1 MVTKYEFKNFKGHFY
16 VENYEDDDKTGRRG
30 IYDENMRYLEYIQV
44 ENELNEYDRA
54 QFYNYIDALQNMKD
68 EHEFFETFCPSYDYG
83 ETLEKTMANV
93 IDSWFCVDQDE
104 IDEIGHNLDTMS
116 ELDFCEEYDINKV
129 GKLYFKGEW

>member
-83 ETLEKTMANV
+83 ETLEKTMINT
-93 IDSWFCVDQDE
+93 IDSWIWVDEDE
-104 IDEIGHNLDTMS
+104 INEIEHNLETMS
-116 ELDFCEEYDINKV
+116 ELELCEEYDINKV
-129 GKLYFKGEW
+129 GKLYFKGEC

>member
-30 IYDENMRYLEYIQV
+30 IYDENMRYLDYISV
-44 ENELNEYDRA
+44 DNELNEYDRA
-54 QFYNYIDALQNMKD
+54 QYLHYIDILQNSKD

-83 ETLEKTMANV
+83 ETLEKTMTNV
-93 IDSWFCVDQDE
+93 IDSWFGVDQDE
-104 IDEIGHNLDTMS
+104 IDEIEHNLETMS
-116 ELDFCEEYDINKV
+116 ELELCEEYDINKV

>member
-1 MVTKYEFKNFKGHFY
+1 MVNKYEFKNFKGHFY
-16 VENYEDDDKTGRRG
+16 VERYEDDDNTGRRG

-83 ETLEKTMANV
+83 ETPEKTMTNV
-93 IDSWFCVDQDE
+93 IDSWWSCDYGEYEE
-104 IDEIGHNLDTMS
+104 ICENLKTMS